1 MATDTTM
8 AGSVQPIMPD
18 ADSCQ
23 PLITFL
29 QPLLDSATL
38 LTLVMLV
45 AEAPGETAPD
55 TDHDLKDHMDKIE
68 RLLSQCLRRADR
80 VLRYS
85 AQCCAAILPGAETAG
100 ALCAID
106 RFRCKLDG
114 WHGQALSLRVGLAS
128 APDEASTLPALLAL
142 AMKPRLRLLADG
154 GKVDILPLLAETS
167 HQSMDV
173 PPPEASASRP
183 ADTLI
188 PFPQEH
194 TTRAT
199 AQTDALYGAAS
210 RLIKSEGA
218 AHRAEMFARA
228 RARALGVPYLAP
240 PQHIPNSVRN
250 LLPLD
255 VMRQFQCL
263 PIGRDRNSL
272 TVALADPTDRSALHR
287 LEEITGLT
295 IFPVMT
301 DPEALEALARPP
313 RSRRASQVSP
323 QSGNGSRNRVYER

>member
-1 MATDTTM
+1 M

>member
-1 MATDTTM
+1 VATDTTM

-23 PLITFL
+23 PLITSL

-45 AEAPGETAPD
+45 AEAPGETAPH
-55 TDHDLKDHMDKIE
+55 TGHDLKDHMDEIE

-128 APDEASTLPALLAL
+128 APHEASTLPALLAL
-142 AMKPRLRLLADG
+142 AMKPRLRLLAAG

-167 HQSMDV
+167 HPSMDV
-173 PPPEASASRP
+173 PPEEPAPRP

-199 AQTDALYGAAS
+199 AQKDALYGAAS

-313 RSRRASQVSP
+313 RSRRTGQVSAQP
-323 QSGNGSRNRVYER
+323 GSGSRNRAYGR